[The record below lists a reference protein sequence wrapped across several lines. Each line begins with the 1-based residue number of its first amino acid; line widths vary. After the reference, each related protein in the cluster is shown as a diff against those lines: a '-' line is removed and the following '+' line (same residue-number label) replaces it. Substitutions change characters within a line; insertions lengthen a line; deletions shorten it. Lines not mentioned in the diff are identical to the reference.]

1 MLGYWGLLSYIG
13 ATLYCHSMYMQAG
26 HVQCLL
32 ALVLLTTLQLPVN
45 NTLNPYKPP
54 PPPFPRDPDNGG
66 ALDSYWSKAEWRW
79 LSNSMVQRQ

>member
-32 ALVLLTTLQLPVN
+32 ALVLLTPLQLPVN
-45 NTLNPYKPP
+45 NTLNPYNPP
-54 PPPFPRDPDNGG
+54 PLPFPEIQTMVERWILIGVKQNGAG
-66 ALDSYWSKAEWRW
+66 YQTVW
-79 LSNSMVQRQ
+79 